1 MKQKQ
6 TIVSCL
12 IVAMALGTAW
22 AVRGKFG
29 HEQGAAWAG
38 AIGSIALILVAKRKD
53 WYDKVFKVALAA
65 AFGWGLGGMIS
76 YGLVVGYGRGTDFIN
91 VYYGLAMLFVIGG
104 LYGFL
109 GGGLMGLVLVDS
121 KEFKV
126 KWHTLIV
133 EMIAGS
139 LIIYALLINQLGW
152 LMTPPRSEL
161 WAACFGAAIAL
172 AWYILR
178 HKQRAVIK
186 VAVWASLGAGF
197 GFAFGNF
204 LQVLGT
210 NSDLPFNFWNIM
222 EYSIGF
228 FGGLGM
234 AYGTLTSAWPLVEG
248 EKNKASNLVPMLLLL
263 VFIPFVLWQQS
274 FINKTLDFLIEL
286 GGNENTILS
295 FRVLSFVTIAAVA
308 AFMFLRFYNA
318 SYTYQSVRTIF
329 FFYIGSYT
337 FLSFLATGILKH
349 PIEQYLY
356 LVNIAAIVFLLP
368 SVNNTFA
375 VQQEQPKKW
384 LAGFGIAMVI
394 LAALAMIAINSH
406 EELKGS
412 HVRFDWHS
420 GVE

>member
-76 YGLVVGYGRGTDFIN
+76 YGVVVGYGRADDFIN
-91 VYYGLAMLFVIGG
+91 AYYGLAMLFVIGS

-126 KWHTLIV
+126 KWHTLLV
-133 EMIAGS
+133 EMLAGA
-139 LIIYALLINQLGW
+139 LLIYAFLINQLEW
-152 LMTPPRSEL
+152 FMTPPRSEL
-161 WAACFGAAIAL
+161 WAACLGASIAL

-178 HKQRAVIK
+178 NKQQAVMK
-186 VAVWASLGAGF
+186 VAVWSALGAGF

-210 NSDLPFNFWNIM
+210 NSGLPFNFWNIM

-234 AYGTLTSAWPLVEG
+234 AYGTLTSAWPLVEE
-248 EKNKASNLVPMLLLL
+248 EKKKVSNLVPMLLLV

-274 FINKTLDFLIEL
+274 FLNKPLDFLFEL
-286 GGNENTILS
+286 GGDENTILS
-295 FRVLSFVTIAAVA
+295 FRVISFVTIVAVA
-308 AFMFLRFYNA
+308 AFMFLRFFTT
-318 SYTYQSVRTIF
+318 SYSYQSVRTIF
-329 FFYIGSYT
+329 IVFTASYT
-337 FLSFLATGILKH
+337 FLSFLLTGILKH

-356 LVNIAAIVFLLP
+356 LVNIAAILFLLP

-375 VQQEQPKKW
+375 VQQEQPKRW

-394 LAALAMIAINSH
+394 LAVLAMIAINSH
-406 EELKGS
+406 EVLKGS
-412 HVRFDWHS
+412 HVRF
-420 GVE
+420 

>member
-1 MKQKQ
+1 
-6 TIVSCL
+6 L

-22 AVRGKFG
+22 AIRGKFG

-38 AIGSIALILVAKRKD
+38 GIGSLALILVAKRKD

-76 YGLVVGYGRGTDFIN
+76 YGVVVGYGRADDFIN
-91 VYYGLAMLFVIGG
+91 AYYGLAMLFVIGA

-126 KWHTLIV
+126 KWHTLLV
-133 EMIAGS
+133 EMLAGA
-139 LIIYALLINQLGW
+139 LLVYAFLINQLEW

-161 WAACFGAAIAL
+161 WAACLGASIAL
-172 AWYILR
+172 AWYIVR
-178 HKQRAVIK
+178 HKQQAVIK
-186 VAVWASLGAGF
+186 VAVWSALGAGF

-210 NSDLPFNFWNIM
+210 NSGLPFNFWNIM

-234 AYGTLTSAWPLVEG
+234 AYGTFTSAWPLVEAG
-248 EKNKASNLVPMLLLL
+248 KNKTSNLVPMLLLL
-263 VFIPFVLWQQS
+263 VFVPFILWQQS
-274 FINKTLDFLIEL
+274 FVTEKLDFLIEL
-286 GGNENTILS
+286 GGNSNTILTYQII
-295 FRVLSFVTIAAVA
+295 SFVTIAAVA
-308 AFMFLRFYNA
+308 VFLFSRFYSA
-318 SYTYQSVRTIF
+318 TYTYESVRTIF
-329 FFYIGSYT
+329 IIYLGSYT
-337 FLSFLATGILKH
+337 FLSFLLTGMLKH

-356 LVNIAAIVFLLP
+356 LVNIAAILFMLP

-375 VQQEQPKKW
+375 VQQGQPKKW

-406 EELKGS
+406 EVLKGS
-412 HVRFDWHS
+412 QIRF
-420 GVE
+420 